1 MSAQEAHNDDMN
13 EHEHD
18 DEMFNP
24 EDMEEE
30 FDGEGDDMAM
40 SDDDDDDDEQEGG
53 GIMEEIML
61 QNDSVAHFDQHKDS
75 IFCIAQHPTHP
86 QLVATG
92 GGDDVAFLW
101 DCSPPQNPVLP
112 ASYESNPQPVE
123 RNGQQVFV
131 KLQGHTDSVNA
142 VAFSLPDGK
151 YVATA
156 GLDGR
161 LNIYLTP
168 LQPQPE
174 PAKPIA
180 SAAEVDE
187 INWLLPCPN
196 PAYPNTFALG
206 ANDGSVWVYS
216 VTDQDL
222 SIVQAF
228 YLHQASCTA
237 GAWTPDGKLLCTVS
251 EESSLYVWD
260 VFGLAAAAGLSTP
273 SSGQAVVALTGHDER
288 FLVEGGFFSVAVSP
302 GGALVAVGG
311 AEGQIRVIGLPRLSI
326 PAGQGAPARGKTA
339 GGKQSAARGG
349 PSNTTTTASAGQSG
363 VILAALAAQSDGIE
377 SLSFAQPP
385 LTLLAAASVD
395 GSIAL
400 FDVAHNFA
408 IRRHIREAHDEEA
421 VIKVDFVNAGP
432 GRLDNCMLTSCGN
445 DGVVK
450 RWDVRGGTAAANGGL
465 SGEWRGHRGGGE
477 GGGILGFVQGA
488 GGRAIVTAG
497 DDGISLVF
505 SAPPLQ

>member
-30 FDGEGDDMAM
+30 FEGEGEDMPM
-40 SDDDDDDDEQEGG
+40 SDDDDEEGG
-53 GIMEEIML
+53 AMEEIML
-61 QNDSVAHFDQHKDS
+61 QNDSIAHFDGHKDS

-288 FLVEGGFFSVAVSP
+288 FLVEGGFFSVASRWRPCRCRRRRRPDSRHRLTSSVHSS
-302 GGALVAVGG
+302 
-311 AEGQIRVIGLPRLSI
+311 RPRRSRPRQNSRWKAI
-326 PAGQGAPARGKTA
+326 CR
-339 GGKQSAARGG
+339 SWR
-349 PSNTTTTASAGQSG
+349 
-363 VILAALAAQSDGIE
+363 
-377 SLSFAQPP
+377 
-385 LTLLAAASVD
+385 SVQHHHHRF
-395 GSIAL
+395 SRP
-400 FDVAHNFA
+400 
-408 IRRHIREAHDEEA
+408 IRRH
-421 VIKVDFVNAGP
+421 
-432 GRLDNCMLTSCGN
+432 SCRSRRP
-445 DGVVK
+445 V
-450 RWDVRGGTAAANGGL
+450 RW
-465 SGEWRGHRGGGE
+465 H
-477 GGGILGFVQGA
+477 
-488 GGRAIVTAG
+488 
-497 DDGISLVF
+497 
-505 SAPPLQ
+505 